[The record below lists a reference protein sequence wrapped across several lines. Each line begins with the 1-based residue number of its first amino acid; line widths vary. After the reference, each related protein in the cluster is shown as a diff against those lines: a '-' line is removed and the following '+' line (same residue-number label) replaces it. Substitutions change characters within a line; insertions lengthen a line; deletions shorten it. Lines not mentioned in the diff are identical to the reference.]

1 MNRYTQ
7 GSLPVDCGHWGFN
20 GFSVTLS
27 GPVLWA
33 PHSIMRRFVTLVNQV
48 ALATTDSAGLQAQMV
63 GANQAAT
70 RYQAE
75 NLQLKQ
81 VWSIPEITLQ
91 TKPQIMVLHRSYCIP
106 ASFRSMDFLS
116 IRCWATPEPIQSK
129 SAGEFWVFTY
139 LLHLHL
145 YSISQHFDTSRSVSK
160 TNRPVHSIPLFSL
173 QVYLLCGEK
182 GPANLKVL
190 SSV

>member
-20 GFSVTLS
+20 GFSVSLS
-27 GPVLWA
+27 GPVLWS
-33 PHSIMRRFVTLVNQV
+33 PHSIMRRIVTLVNQV

-81 VWSIPEITLQ
+81 VWSIPEISLQ
-91 TKPQIMVLHRSYCIP
+91 TKPQIMVLHRSHCIP

-116 IRCWATPEPIQSK
+116 IRCWATPEPILSK
-129 SAGEFWVFTY
+129 ISRWNPSIY
-139 LLHLHL
+139 LLATLAFLFYQSTLWHLSH
-145 YSISQHFDTSRSVSK
+145 SQIYTL
-160 TNRPVHSIPLFSL
+160 N
-173 QVYLLCGEK
+173 
-182 GPANLKVL
+182 
-190 SSV
+190 